1 MRIGVIGGS
10 GLYDLEGLVDRRE
23 VAVDTPYGLTSDAFL
38 IGRWGDVE
46 LVFLSRHGRGHRY
59 TPTGIPY
66 RANLWAMR
74 KLGVRWVLS
83 VSAVGSLH
91 EDVAPGQIVLV
102 DQFIDRTVARPSTFF
117 DTGLVGH
124 VGFGDPVEP
133 ALHGLL
139 QASSARLGIAH
150 HAQGTYVCI
159 EGPAFSTRA
168 ESNLYRS
175 WGATVV
181 GMTNLP
187 EAKLAREAGIAYATI
202 ALVTDWDCW
211 RQEVEAV
218 SADHVAKVV
227 AQNVATARRL
237 IVDVVPDIAAYTG
250 PVAAH
255 QALTGAV
262 MTADAARDP
271 AMVARLAPILG
282 ISPDVG

>member
-1 MRIGVIGGS
+1 MKIGVIGGS
-10 GLYDLEGLVDRRE
+10 GLYELDGLVDRRE
-23 VAVDTPYGLTSDAFL
+23 ITVETPFGPTSDAL
-38 IGRWGDVE
+38 LTGRLGDVE

-59 TPTGIPY
+59 TPTTVPY

-74 KLGVRWVLS
+74 KLGVRWALS
-83 VSAVGSLH
+83 VSAVGSLR
-91 EDVAPGQIVLV
+91 EDVAPGEIVLV

-124 VGFGDPVEP
+124 VGFGDPVAPE
-133 ALHGLL
+133 LHGLL
-139 QASSARLGIAH
+139 AKSASRLGIRH
-150 HAQGTYVCI
+150 HGAGTYVCI

-211 RQEVEAV
+211 REEIEAV

-237 IVDVVPDIAAYTG
+237 IVDVAPEIAAFTG
-250 PVAAH
+250 RVAAH
-255 QALTGAV
+255 HSLEGAV

-271 AMVARLAPILG
+271 AVVHRLAPLLG
-282 ISPDVG
+282 IDG